1 MDVFACAS
9 PEHKLRLVK
18 ALQAEHE
25 VVAMTGD
32 GVNDA
37 PALKRADVGSTSP
50 FRSHASDLSIIRVG
64 RLLQADAPLIQFV
77 VDPPRDLRSSLSAA
91 VSGMVP
97 RESQPPNSQ
106 TARLRLVGLNFH

>member
-50 FRSHASDLSIIRVG
+50 FSSHASDLSIIWVG
-64 RLLQADAPLIQFV
+64 RLLQADAPFIHFV
-77 VDPPRDLRSSLSAA
+77 VDPPGNLRSSLSAA
-91 VSGMVP
+91 ASGVVP

-106 TARLRLVGLNFH
+106 TARLRLVGLNLH